1 MNKKNLILWAIF
13 GLIVLV
19 LIFFLVKSLGSKE
32 NNNKETQEIDL
43 GIMDE
48 SNLSE
53 ELINRQNLVVK
64 YLKDNISQLSPEKE
78 VLGGK
83 FYLTSLDF
91 TSDQEVIVSYED
103 GHIALVAKVTFTLEQ
118 KSPLDKELIIESF
131 EIIEN

>member
-64 YLKDNISQLSPEKE
+64 YLEDNISQLSPEKE

-83 FYLTSLDF
+83 FYLTSIDF
-91 TSDQEVIVSYED
+91 ISDQEVIVSYED

-118 KSPLDKELIIESF
+118 KSPLDKGLIIESF

>member
-1 MNKKNLILWAIF
+1 MNKKNLILWVII
-13 GLIVLV
+13 GLIALA
-19 LIFFLVKSLGSKE
+19 LIFFLVKSLDSK
-32 NNNKETQEIDL
+32 NKPNKEVEKVDSEI
-43 GIMDE
+43 MNE
-48 SNLSE
+48 SNLNE
-53 ELINRQNLVVK
+53 DLINRQNLVVK
-64 YLKDNISQLSPEKE
+64 YLEDNISQLSPEKE

-91 TSDQEVIVSYED
+91 ISDQEVIVSYED

>member
-91 TSDQEVIVSYED
+91 ISDQEVIVSYED

>member
-64 YLKDNISQLSPEKE
+64 YLEDNISQLSPEKE

-91 TSDQEVIVSYED
+91 ISDQEVIVSYED